1 MKKHE
6 RGNEDNNV
14 TKGVDDVGRD
24 DNIVTKGLHDGKT
37 NEEQICCT
45 DGELEK
51 RESAEMEEFNR
62 KIELGRKLNKILNK
76 HGFNENI
83 FEWEKDMKEA
93 LKTYKL
99 YGKTMDMKDI
109 AELTNIQGRKLEK
122 RKEQIKHFDAG
133 DVEHEK
139 ENIDSDA
146 SGKGKS
152 SEIEVNVD

>member
-1 MKKHE
+1 MRSDNLKKHMKKHE
-6 RGNEDNNV
+6 GENEDNIM
-14 TKGVDDVGRD
+14 TEGLHYVGRY
-24 DNIVTKGLHDGKT
+24 DNIVTKGENDQKTENNVTT
-37 NEEQICCT
+37 NEEQISCT

-83 FEWEKDMKEA
+83 FESDKDMKEA

-109 AELTNIQGRKLEK
+109 E
-122 RKEQIKHFDAG
+122 
-133 DVEHEK
+133 
-139 ENIDSDA
+139 
-146 SGKGKS
+146 
-152 SEIEVNVD
+152 